1 MPTLASSLRSL
12 LERVVIE
19 ARDVAEAG
27 SRVALEA
34 LAVHHYE
41 PYSNMSPAE
50 RVLRNRLRAKAR
62 RLGDVQD
69 RTGSLVM
76 RRIVAECAYEQWH
89 RMLFA
94 RFLAENGLLILPS
107 LGVSITLAE
116 AEELAGRE
124 GLGIWEFV
132 SRCAQSMLPQIFR
145 PEDPLLQVELAAEH
159 QVRLRSL
166 IDSLPS
172 AVFTASDSLGW
183 VYQYWQS
190 KRKDEVNRSEGKL
203 GADEIPAVTQLF
215 TEPYMVQFLLDNTL
229 GAWWAGKQLSKE
241 DLTKA
246 TGEDELRHKIE
257 LPSVTWD
264 YLRFVR
270 ADVEGESQAPWRI
283 AAGTFE
289 EWPKLAREIRVLDPC
304 CGSGHFLV
312 AALRVLV
319 PIRMAEEGLSA
330 REAVDVVIRDNL
342 HGLEIDNRCCQ
353 IAAFAL
359 ALEAWTYPGA
369 GGYRP
374 LPELHVACSGLSA
387 KGKEDDWTNLAGTD
401 DRLRSGMQRLYGL
414 FKEADTLGSLIDP
427 RDRGQAE
434 LFAGSFSELR
444 PLLARALEDEDAKSD
459 MQVRESAVVAQGVSK
474 AAEML
479 AARYTLVVTNVP
491 YMKRGKHGP
500 VLREY
505 LDDNYPRSKADLAT
519 AMLERCLGF
528 CAPGGVAAVVAP
540 QHALFLK
547 SYSALRAEL
556 LRHKTLKL
564 IAALGP
570 RAFETISGEVV
581 NVALYCMG
589 HTLPWRATEFSTI
602 DANEATGASDKDTAI
617 RQQSTRLLN
626 QLGQLG
632 NPDHKILLSGA
643 IKGPLLE
650 KHAEGLVGIQ
660 SGDYDRFGRCFWEFP
675 GLLGG
680 WDYQQSTVEDTC
692 AYGGREHVLWWQDG
706 TGALGHSP
714 GAYIRG
720 RGAWGRPGIG
730 IAQMNHLPA
739 SLYTGELFDN
749 NTAVI
754 LPRDPAHLPAI
765 WAFCSSPDYAEQVR
779 RIDKKLNVT
788 NATLVKV
795 PFNLEYWQRVAN
807 ERYPHGLPR
816 PQSND
821 PTQWLFHGHPAGMV
835 AAGPASRSPYLIA
848 DPVGTERHPS
858 LICRTPN
865 TSDILQVAVAR
876 LLGYRWPAETGAEME
891 LDEASRSWVEKC
903 VDLEEYADRDGIV
916 CLPSVLGEPTAPERL
931 IALLHASGLPMD
943 RLMEWTGGTS
953 LDDWLR
959 NTFFAEHCR
968 LFHHRPFIWHI
979 WDGRRRDG
987 FHALINYHK
996 LCAPG
1001 GGGRQ
1006 LLEKIT
1012 YSYLGEWLAR
1022 QKDAVHR
1029 GEDGADDRLA
1039 AATALQNTLKAILA
1053 GEPPYDIFVRW
1064 KPLSRQSIGW
1074 EPDINDGVRVNIRP
1088 FMAHDQPNGVTGAG
1102 VLRVKPNIKW
1112 GKDRGKEPVRPK
1124 NEYPWFWGWDESSL
1138 DFAGGASFDGNR
1150 WNACHYTV
1158 SFKQAARRA
1167 KSTVLGEGHRL

>member
-1 MPTLASSLRSL
+1 MPTLASSLRSR
-12 LERVVIE
+12 LERVVTE

-27 SRVALEA
+27 SRATLEA

-41 PYSNMSPAE
+41 PYPHMSPAD
-50 RVLRNRLRAKAR
+50 RQLRNRLRAKAR
-62 RLGDVQD
+62 SLGDVQD
-69 RTGSLVM
+69 RTGSLAM
-76 RRIVAECAYEQWH
+76 QRIVVECAYEQWH

-94 RFLAENGLLILPS
+94 RFLAENGLLILPRR
-107 LGVSITLAE
+107 GVSISLAE
-116 AEELAGRE
+116 ADELASRD
-124 GLGIWEFV
+124 GLGVWEFV

-159 QVRLRSL
+159 QVHLRNL

-215 TEPYMVQFLLDNTL
+215 TEPYMVQFLLHNTL
-229 GAWWAGKQLSKE
+229 GAWWAGKHLSQE
-241 DLTKA
+241 DLAGA
-246 TGEDELRHKIE
+246 TSEDELRRKVA
-257 LPSVTWD
+257 LPGVTWD

-270 ADVEGESQAPWRI
+270 ADAEGESPAPWRI
-283 AAGTFE
+283 AAGTLD
-289 EWPKLAREIRVLDPC
+289 EWPELAREIKVLDPC

-312 AALRVLV
+312 AAFHIVV

-330 REAVDVVIRDNL
+330 REAVDAVLRDNL

-359 ALEAWTYPGA
+359 ALTAWSYPGS

-374 LPELHVACSGLSA
+374 LPELHVACSGLA
-387 KGKEDDWTNLAGTD
+387 ARGKEDDWTKLAGGD
-401 DRLRSGMQRLYGL
+401 DRLRGGMQRLYSL

-427 RDRGQAE
+427 RDQRQVQ
-434 LFAGSFSELR
+434 LFAGGFAELK
-444 PLLARALEDEDAKSD
+444 PLLVRVLEDEDAKAD
-459 MQVRESAVVAQGVSK
+459 IQRRESAVVAQGMSE
-474 AAEML
+474 AAELL

-491 YMKRGKHGP
+491 YMQRGKHGP
-500 VLREY
+500 VLRTY
-505 LDDNYPRSKADLAT
+505 LDENYQRSKADLAT
-519 AMLERCLGF
+519 AMLERCFAF
-528 CAPGGVAAVVAP
+528 CALGGLLAVVAP

-556 LRHKTLKL
+556 LRHKTLRL

-570 RAFETISGEVV
+570 RAFETISGEIV
-581 NVALYCMG
+581 NVALYCIG
-589 HTLPWRATEFSTI
+589 STLPSSISEFSTL
-602 DANEATGASDKDTAI
+602 DANEATGASDKDEAI
-617 RQQSTRLLN
+617 RHQSARFLN

-650 KHAEGLVGIQ
+650 KHAESLAGIQ
-660 SGDYDRFGRCFWEFP
+660 SGDYDRFGRCFWEMP
-675 GLLGG
+675 SLLSG
-680 WDYQQSTVEDTC
+680 WVLQQSTVSETR
-692 AYGGREHVLWWQDG
+692 AYRGREHALWWED
-706 TGALGHSP
+706 
-714 GAYIRG
+714 G
-720 RGAWGRPGIG
+720 RGALASSSSARVQGLKAWNNYGVA
-730 IAQMNHLPA
+730 IAQMQQLPVA
-739 SLYTGELFDN
+739 LYTGEAFDN

-779 RIDKKLNVT
+779 RIDKTLKVT
-788 NATLVKV
+788 NATLVNV
-795 PFNLEYWQRVAN
+795 PFDLEYWQRVAN
-807 ERYPHGLPR
+807 EHYPSGLPK

-865 TSDILQVAVAR
+865 TNDILQVAVAR
-876 LLGYRWPAETGAEME
+876 LLGYRWSAEIDAAVE
-891 LDEASRSWVEKC
+891 LDEASRAWAEKC
-903 VDLEEYADRDGIV
+903 ADLEQYADHSGIV
-916 CLPSVLGEPTAPERL
+916 CLPSVLGEAPAPERL
-931 IALLHASGLPMD
+931 ITLLHAAGLPLD
-943 RLMEWTGGTS
+943 RLMEWTGGAS
-953 LDDWLR
+953 LEDWLR

-987 FHALINYHK
+987 FHALVNYHK
-996 LCAPG
+996 LCVAG

-1006 LLEKIT
+1006 LLEKLT
-1012 YSYLGEWLAR
+1012 YSYLGDWLAR
-1022 QKDAVHR
+1022 QKDAVDR
-1029 GEDGADDRLA
+1029 GEDGADDRLV
-1039 AATALQNTLKAILA
+1039 AATALQNTLKDILA
-1053 GEPPYDIFVRW
+1053 GEPPHDIFVRW
-1064 KPLSRQSIGW
+1064 KPLSRQPIGW

-1088 FMAHDQPNGVTGAG
+1088 FMAHDLPNGVTGAG
-1102 VLRVKPNIKW
+1102 VLRAKPNIRW

-1124 NEYPWFWGWDESSL
+1124 DEYPWLWGWDQTSV
-1138 DFAGGASFDGNR
+1138 DYAGGPTPDGNR
-1150 WNACHYTV
+1150 WNACYYTV
-1158 SFKQAARRA
+1158 GFKQASRSSRG
-1167 KSTVLGEGHRL
+1167 TNLGEATRL